1 MDGFNVDLSGAIDLQ
16 NQDYT
21 SPAGNQQGGKFLGWL
36 SNNYLGLSQAAVNV
50 SCIFNPDAC
59 RQNVNIQPQKQ
70 QEEQGGIGAIVWIV
84 VAVVAI
90 VILIVAFRK

>member
-1 MDGFNVDLSGAIDLQ
+1 MDRFNVDFSGALDMQ

-36 SNNYLGLSQAAVNV
+36 GNNYLGLSQAAVNV
-50 SCIFNPDAC
+50 SCLFNPDTC
-59 RQNVNIQPQKQ
+59 RQNVNIQPQQ

-90 VILIVAFRK
+90 VILIVALRK